1 MSKVLI
7 ALPTVH
13 EHLHAALDRLR
24 AEGCEIVFNPHGR
37 TFSEDELAA
46 ALPGVAATIAG
57 TEPYTDRVL
66 AAAPQLKV
74 IARSGVGYDAI
85 DLAAA
90 SRHGVAI
97 AMGFGTNHDAVAD
110 FAFSLMAALA
120 SKLLPYHA
128 LLAEGRWQRS
138 AHWPLWRA
146 TTGIIGL
153 GRIGKAL
160 ARRCRGF
167 EMRVLVYDVLP
178 DDGFAAQH
186 GVERVDLATLF
197 AESDFVSVHAPH
209 TPETDKIV
217 SRERIALMKPTAF
230 LVNTARGGLV
240 DEAALAEALWDGRI
254 AGAAMD
260 VGRAPDQMP
269 TPALARLPNVLAT
282 PHVAGL
288 TPQSIQ
294 HQALETVEQVRRIL
308 RGEAPEGAVN
318 AERATRLRRL
328 A

>member
-37 TFSEDELAA
+37 TFSEDDLAA

-240 DEAALAEALWDGRI
+240 DEAALADALGEGRI
-254 AGAAMD
+254 AGAGLDVFEVEPLPADSPLRKLANVVLTPHCAGSNLDAIAAMANRC
-260 VGRAPDQMP
+260 VE
-269 TPALARLPNVLAT
+269 NVLA
-282 PHVAGL
+282 L
-288 TPQSIQ
+288 
-294 HQALETVEQVRRIL
+294 LEGRDPGADYVLNPEVIGRR
-308 RGEAPEGAVN
+308 
-318 AERATRLRRL
+318 
-328 A
+328 

>member
-1 MSKVLI
+1 
-7 ALPTVH
+7 
-13 EHLHAALDRLR
+13 
-24 AEGCEIVFNPHGR
+24 
-37 TFSEDELAA
+37 
-46 ALPGVAATIAG
+46 
-57 TEPYTDRVL
+57 
-66 AAAPQLKV
+66 
-74 IARSGVGYDAI
+74 
-85 DLAAA
+85 
-90 SRHGVAI
+90 
-97 AMGFGTNHDAVAD
+97 MGFGTNHDAVAD

-240 DEAALAEALWDGRI
+240 DEAALADALGEGRI
-254 AGAAMD
+254 AGAGLDVFEVEPLPADSPLRKLANVVLTPHCAGSNLDAIAAMANRC
-260 VGRAPDQMP
+260 VE
-269 TPALARLPNVLAT
+269 NVLA
-282 PHVAGL
+282 L
-288 TPQSIQ
+288 
-294 HQALETVEQVRRIL
+294 LEGRDPGADYVLNPEVIGRR
-308 RGEAPEGAVN
+308 
-318 AERATRLRRL
+318 
-328 A
+328 